1 MRQMKVLVTGGAGF
15 IGTNLTK
22 KLLSLGHQVVCADN
36 FYSGDKKRI
45 HLFERN
51 KNYTFIEH
59 DVREPLKIDQKLDQ
73 IYNLACPA
81 SPPVYQKNP
90 LYTLETSVFG
100 IVNMLKLAKEH
111 RATFLQ
117 ASTSEVYG
125 DPLQHPQKESYRGN
139 VNTVGPR
146 SCYDEGKRVAETF
159 CYLNFL
165 ERVDVRVI
173 RIFNTY
179 GPYMNPEDG
188 RVIVNFIV
196 QALNNQNITIYGD
209 GSQTR
214 SFCFIS
220 DLINGMIKY
229 MSLKKKYFGPINFG
243 NPEEFSVKELAEK
256 VLKCIPKS
264 KSKIVFRPLPV
275 DDPLKRRPDISLAR
289 KIINW
294 EPKIKFEEGLKE
306 TIIYFKSKE

>member
-1 MRQMKVLVTGGAGF
+1 MKVLVTGGAGF
-15 IGTNLTK
+15 IGTNLIK
-22 KLLSLGHQVVCADN
+22 KLLNLGHQVVCVDN
-36 FYSGDKKRI
+36 FYSCDKKRI

-59 DVREPLKIDQKLDQ
+59 DVKKPLKIDQKLDQ

-81 SPPVYQKNP
+81 SPSIYQKNP

-111 RATFLQ
+111 QAAFLQ
-117 ASTSEVYG
+117 ASTSEIYG
-125 DPLQHPQKESYRGN
+125 NPLEHPQKESYLGN

-159 CYLNFL
+159 CYLNSL
-165 ERVDVRVI
+165 EGVDIRVI

-188 RVIVNFIV
+188 RVIVNFII
-196 QALNNQNITIYGD
+196 QALDNQNITIYGD

-229 MSLKKKYFGPINFG
+229 MGLRKQYFGPINLG

-256 VLKCIPKS
+256 VLRCIPKS
-264 KSKIVFRPLPV
+264 KSKIIFQPLPV
-275 DDPLKRRPDISLAR
+275 DDPLKRRPDISLAKR
-289 KIINW
+289 IINW
-294 EPKIKFEEGLKE
+294 EPKIKLEEGLRE
-306 TIIYFKSKE
+306 TINYFKFKK